1 MTDIEQQ
8 KIAEACSI
16 LFGSS
21 FTFKIESLGYLQES
35 GVKKAFRTR
44 AKTCHPDL
52 ASTPGYTEPA
62 EGDFFE
68 IKEAYDFLLR
78 VVQNRSSLT
87 LPRNGNFET
96 FHDKA
101 GSSSQ
106 PRGEEPGF
114 PFTYYSGPVP
124 RRELK
129 LGEFLYYRGLIT
141 WADLIEAIVWQRRY
155 RPKLG
160 TLSVKKELLTP
171 EERDWILGICR
182 DDGKTPFGTAAVR
195 EGLLDHSELKR
206 LLILQKSLFP
216 FGRFFL
222 DKGLILPE
230 VLAAEAAEKSIH
242 NRLIL
247 AGKEKRT
254 ASPR

>member
-1 MTDIEQQ
+1 MTNIEQQ

-16 LFGSS
+16 LFGSN
-21 FTFKIESLGYLQES
+21 FTFQIESLGYLQES

-44 AKTCHPDL
+44 VKACHPDL
-52 ASTPGYTEPA
+52 ISSPGYAEPA
-62 EGDFFE
+62 KDDFFE

-78 VVQNRSSLT
+78 LVQNRSCPPLLRNQDFEPFQGKTVPSSP
-87 LPRNGNFET
+87 PRRDE
-96 FHDKA
+96 A
-101 GSSSQ
+101 
-106 PRGEEPGF
+106 GF

-141 WADLIEAIVWQRRY
+141 WSDLIEAIVWQRRY

-160 TLSVKKELLTP
+160 TLSIKKDLLTP
-171 EERDWILGICR
+171 EERDWILAICR

-222 DKGLILPE
+222 DKGMILPE
-230 VLAAEAAEKSIH
+230 VLASEAAEKSIH
-242 NRLIL
+242 NRLIM
-247 AGKEKRT
+247 AGRERRNT
-254 ASPR
+254 SSR